1 MGMHFVPF
9 PGLSSS
15 GNQVLGEC
23 TVPGGLCIL
32 ITSPVP
38 AVQFPGCTARA
49 PSQVCFVSPL
59 GSWSL
64 AATLLVDV
72 NHLGSQEDLVINW
85 EPAHSLVK
93 DAMSGAVIAPCL
105 LALAVAL
112 LPLCF
117 WQGNEPV
124 CSCLALLWYLLNPLF
139 CEQARLCLR
148 LEPFVGNSCPPP
160 PPFSG

>member
-72 NHLGSQEDLVINW
+72 NRPGSQEDLTG
-85 EPAHSLVK
+85 S
-93 DAMSGAVIAPCL
+93 L
-105 LALAVAL
+105 LAV
-112 LPLCF
+112 
-117 WQGNEPV
+117 W
-124 CSCLALLWYLLNPLF
+124 
-139 CEQARLCLR
+139 
-148 LEPFVGNSCPPP
+148 
-160 PPFSG
+160 